1 MHPVKLTLASIAF
14 AYSSIS
20 LAADITVAAHVA
32 NVPFEFEDQTGKA
45 VGYEVDIINAVAK
58 NMNKTVEYT
67 SMPFHMLFPAVQSGR
82 ADIAIGTVTVTPK
95 RLESVSFGQPWF
107 DSEQC
112 LTVATRS
119 GINDLEGLNGKV
131 LAVQTGTVGEIWGT
145 SNQAHYKYKDIRR
158 YDANVDALLD
168 VASNRVSGLV
178 HDCPMDAYYI
188 KDKPQYKIAARIPTN
203 EQLAPMFKKDNPML
217 AEFDAQVTKL
227 KESGEL
233 AQIYIKW
240 FGEPADADSSVV
252 KQQPIPTL
260 APSAK

>member
-1 MHPVKLTLASIAF
+1 MRSAKLALASALFAF
-14 AYSSIS
+14 SSIS
-20 LAADITVAAHVA
+20 LAADITVASHVA
-32 NVPFEFEDQTGKA
+32 NVPFEFEDPTGKTI
-45 VGYEVDIINAVAK
+45 GYEVDIINAVAK
-58 NMNKTVEYT
+58 NLNKTVAYT

-95 RLESVSFGQPWF
+95 RLVSVSFGQPWF

-119 GINDLEGLNGKV
+119 GIDDLEGLNGKI

-145 SNQAHYKYKDIRR
+145 THQEQYKYKDIRR

-168 VASNRVSGLV
+168 VASNRVAGLV

-203 EQLAPMFKKDNPML
+203 EQLAPMFKKDSPL
-217 AEFDAQVTKL
+217 IPEFDAQVTKL

-233 AQIYIKW
+233 ARIYQKW
-240 FGEPADADSSVV
+240 FGEAADADSSVV
-252 KQQPIPTL
+252 KQRPIPTL
-260 APSAK
+260 SATAN